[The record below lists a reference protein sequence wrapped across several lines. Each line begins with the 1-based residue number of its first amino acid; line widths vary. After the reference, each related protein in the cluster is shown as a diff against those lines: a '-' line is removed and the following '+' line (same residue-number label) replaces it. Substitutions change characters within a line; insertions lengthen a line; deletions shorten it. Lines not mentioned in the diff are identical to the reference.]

1 MIGNFMPKH
10 LLVLTVAAFG
20 LAACEE
26 EPVEFVE
33 PVRAIKTVT
42 VAERGSGTT
51 RKFSGTVEATD
62 TSSLSFEVAGNV
74 TEVLADTGD
83 QVKKGQILARLDT
96 QTFELNVQ
104 GHEADLGRTKA
115 VATEK
120 ALELQRQKTLFEKKW
135 VSKAAYDQAVAAND
149 TARNDVSLAQ
159 SRLSLAKRDLAKTVL
174 VAPFDG
180 LVALRL
186 VDPFVE
192 VGRGQALFEVFAE
205 GALEIAIN
213 IPENTIDKINMG
225 LPAEVS
231 IPSVQ
236 GCGCTAI
243 VSEIGSVTIE
253 ANSFPV
259 KAALIERPVSVRP
272 GMTAEIK
279 FRIGGEEGENSFLIP
294 ISALAARVGPEDD
307 ISTKSDVFVFKPETG
322 DPKLGTVVRRRVQVR
337 GGTGDLVEIFDG
349 LEAGE
354 VVAVAGVSYLSDGRK
369 VKLLNN

>member
-1 MIGNFMPKH
+1 MIRSFKAKQ
-10 LLVLTVAAFG
+10 LLVVTVAAFG

-26 EPVEFVE
+26 EPVEFAE
-33 PVRAIKTVT
+33 PIRAIKTIT

-62 TSSLSFEVAGNV
+62 TSSLSFEVSGNV
-74 TEVLADTGD
+74 TEVLVDTGAEIKEG
-83 QVKKGQILARLDT
+83 QVLARLDT
-96 QTFELNVQ
+96 QTFEIAVQ
-104 GHEADLGRTKA
+104 GYQADLGRAKA

-120 ALELQRQKTLFEKKW
+120 ALELERQKVLFEKKW
-135 VSKAAYDQAVAAND
+135 VSKAAHDQAVAAND
-149 TARNDVSLAQ
+149 TARNEVSIAEA
-159 SRLSLAKRDLAKTVL
+159 RLSLARRDLAKTVL

-192 VGRGQALFEVFAE
+192 VARGQALFEVFAE

-213 IPENTIDKINMG
+213 VPENIIEQINMG

-231 IPSVQ
+231 VPSVPE
-236 GCGCTAI
+236 CGCKAI

-259 KAALIERPVSVRP
+259 KAVLIERPASVRP
-272 GMTAEIK
+272 GMTAEIQ
-279 FRIGGEEGENSFLIP
+279 FRIGEQEGENSFLIP
-294 ISALAARVGPEDD
+294 IAALTAREGPEDE
-307 ISTKSDVFVFKPETG
+307 ISSRSDVFVF
-322 DPKLGTVVRRRVQVR
+322 DPDSSTVVRRRVQVR
-337 GGTGDLVEIFDG
+337 GGTGDLVEVFDG

-354 VVAVAGVSYLSDGRK
+354 LVAVAGVSYLSDGRK
-369 VKLLNN
+369 VKLLQN